1 MINKGYLEAKST
13 KESDE
18 VFTPE
23 EAVYP
28 ILSFLNLYCKK
39 NNIEKKILLYGVLLI
54 KKKAIM

>member
-39 NNIEKKILLYGVLLI
+39 NNIEKKRYYYMVSF
-54 KKKAIM
+54 